1 MRRSG
6 GALQGVGLA
15 LAWLGFGAGV
25 PRANDPPAE
34 PIPPTVIRLPADA
47 GLTVKT
53 ALAALRDA
61 GFDVEGIGLDG
72 ARAVPARFRNAPFW
86 EAVET
91 LAEAADARIALR
103 EQGRK
108 ILLEKREG
116 PSRAVSSLSGP
127 FRVVARRVN
136 GRLDLDTGDSYQE
149 VELLVHWEPRFPVFR
164 MDSVPRI
171 AIAQADTGQPLRAAT
186 ASSKSPLHST
196 FEHVLAVRL
205 FNVPRTAQ
213 AIGELSGSFRVTASP
228 RMLPFRFSL
237 SARLPVAGVLPKGLP
252 ADGVEATLTDWESLT
267 LNGRP
272 FWEATL
278 RLSYPPGLPLFQSF
292 ETWLGENR
300 LRLLTP
306 DGRVLLPD
314 QAEEPPPGRE
324 MILAYRFDAAKLGGT
339 PKGEGWSLIYET
351 PAPLVEFPVSFR
363 FKTIPLP

>member
-1 MRRSG
+1 MRQSG
-6 GALQGVGLA
+6 AGMLGLA
-15 LAWLGFGAGV
+15 LLGLGV
-25 PRANDPPAE
+25 GVLRGKDPPAE
-34 PIPPTVIRLPADA
+34 PIPATVIRVPADA

-53 ALAALRDA
+53 ALAALREA
-61 GFDVEGIGLDG
+61 GFDVEGSGLDS
-72 ARAVPARFRNAPFW
+72 ARVVPGRFRDAPFW

-91 LAEAADARIALR
+91 LAEAAGTRITLR

-108 ILLEKREG
+108 ILLEKRQG
-116 PSRAVSSLSGP
+116 PSQERSSLSGP

-136 GRLDLDTGDSYQE
+136 GRLDLENGDSFQE

-171 AIAQADTGQPLRAAT
+171 EIAQDDLGQPLRAAT
-186 ASSKSPLHST
+186 VSSKSPLHST
-196 FEHVLAVRL
+196 FEHTLAVRL
-205 FNVPRTAQ
+205 FNVPRKAQ
-213 AIGELSGSFRVTASP
+213 AIGELSGSFQVTASR

-237 SARLPVAGVLPKGLP
+237 SARLPLAGVLPKGIP
-252 ADGVEATLTDWESLT
+252 AEGVEAVLTDWELLT

-278 RLSYPPGLPLFQSF
+278 RLSYPPGLPVFQSF

-300 LRLLTP
+300 LRLLSP

-363 FKTIPLP
+363 FKNIPLP